1 MPTQTSSRGGLV
13 KRFLRSLGLFFLLMV
28 PVFGAVVGAEEDSYL
43 SEISLEAE
51 KLDRAKPDAV
61 GESAASEVAIE
72 GASQEEFEADLK
84 SRYVGSYTFYMKL
97 PPASQEEVFQD
108 YRDGAAISDIRK
120 KIMDRFLKR

>member
-1 MPTQTSSRGGLV
+1 M
-13 KRFLRSLGLFFLLMV
+13 
-28 PVFGAVVGAEEDSYL
+28 
-43 SEISLEAE
+43 
-51 KLDRAKPDAV
+51 DRAKPDAV
-61 GESAASEVAIE
+61 GENAASEVAIE